1 MIRIR
6 SRRASDT
13 EGNMNSR
20 FWCVR
25 LFSDHPIT
33 VVTALILAGSIPSNA
48 YAQSSQDTASC
59 IEKCKADEKQ
69 CIRNG
74 SSEELCEYDSK
85 GCQKACSE
93 TNK

>member
-1 MIRIR
+1 MIRICPG
-6 SRRASDT
+6 RASDFV
-13 EGNMNSR
+13 GNLNL
-20 FWCVR
+20 R
-25 LFSDHPIT
+25 LGPIT
-33 VVTALILAGSIPSNA
+33 MAAAVLILAGYLNIPSNA

-69 CIRNG
+69 CVNNG